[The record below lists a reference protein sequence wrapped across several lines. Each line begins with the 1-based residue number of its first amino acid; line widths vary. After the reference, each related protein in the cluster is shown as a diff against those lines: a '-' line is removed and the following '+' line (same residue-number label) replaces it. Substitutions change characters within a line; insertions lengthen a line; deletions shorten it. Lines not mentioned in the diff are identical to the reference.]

1 MKVQLRRF
9 VTIGL
14 MSGSLALSA
23 LVGGAAVGATNA
35 PDRNQEQRDDITVTA
50 VTANPTVT
58 IVPEGTLTLTVVQ
71 DQVFNRDART

>member
-23 LVGGAAVGATNA
+23 LVGGAAVGAA
-35 PDRNQEQRDDITVTA
+35 SFHEERDTPVAITTDA
-50 VTANPTVT
+50 IVT
-58 IVPEGTLTLTVVQ
+58 ITSETTSTLPIFSN
-71 DQVFNRDART
+71 QVFNDDRRN